1 MKRLALLLAA
11 MGIVSAAAFAE
22 APVLK
27 VTSIGQEI
35 EIENSDGKQDVDS
48 IFFGNMVN
56 LSYGDWAFGLQ
67 AGKFWS
73 YDDHD
78 GLDSTDSRLQIDVW
92 NKVTDDLKLGYRY
105 RGQKNL
111 DRHYARWDYSKDWF
125 WSSGDVWYESNNGTP
140 GATDNINSEFFPI
153 GVKFGDLKIG
163 YFVNYQKFVGDLS
176 VAKDAKGNITGG
188 AQEDYFEHQLRVWHP
203 LYKGEKFFLDFEGR
217 VSLST
222 SADYKDYPN
231 GVSTKNRHYD
241 DFGRIR
247 LYLRPTYKVSDS
259 LTVYGYYGYEFK
271 DYKYENGAKRS
282 DYHDANDNYQDIGIG
297 WNYKF

>member
-1 MKRLALLLAA
+1 MKRLALLLSA

-27 VTSIGQEI
+27 VTNVGQEI
-35 EIENSDGKQDVDS
+35 EIENSDGGVGIDS
-48 IFFGNMVN
+48 IYFANMVG
-56 LSYGDWAFGLQ
+56 LSYGDWSFGLQ
-67 AGKFWS
+67 GGKFWS
-73 YDDHD
+73 YGKDTH
-78 GLDSTDSRLQIDVW
+78 LDSLDSRLQIDVW
-92 NKVTDDLKLGYRY
+92 NKVTDNLKLGYRY
-105 RGQKNL
+105 RGQKNK

-140 GATDNINSEFFPI
+140 GATDNINSEFFPV
-153 GVKFGDLKIG
+153 GVKFGDLKVG
-163 YFVNYQKFVGDLS
+163 YFINYQENVGDI
-176 VAKDAKGNITGG
+176 ANGDAEN
-188 AQEDYFEHQLRVWHP
+188 YFEHQLRVWHP

-217 VSLST
+217 LT
-222 SADYKDYPN
+222 ISADSDYEGKEP
-231 GVSTKNRHYD
+231 GYRHYD

-282 DYHDANDNYQDIGIG
+282 GYHAENDNYQDIGIG
-297 WNYKF
+297 WNYTF

>member
-35 EIENSDGKQDVDS
+35 EIENSDGGKDIDS

-73 YDDHD
+73 YDGHD
-78 GLDSTDSRLQIDVW
+78 GLDSDNSRLQIDVW
-92 NKVTDDLKLGYRY
+92 NKVTDNLKLGYRY
-105 RGQKNL
+105 RGQKNM

-140 GATDNINSEFFPI
+140 GATDNINSEFFPV
-153 GVKFGDLKIG
+153 GVKFGDLKVG
-163 YFVNYQKFVGDLS
+163 YFVNYKENVGDIANGS
-176 VAKDAKGNITGG
+176 VENS
-188 AQEDYFEHQLRVWHP
+188 FEHQLRVWHP

-217 VSLST
+217 LT
-222 SADYKDYPN
+222 ISADDDYKEKEPGY
-231 GVSTKNRHYD
+231 RHYD

-282 DYHDANDNYQDIGIG
+282 DYHDANDNYQDIGLG